1 MINYL
6 DSVHSDLRKRIVKTT
21 ESVEREQFSDIVLKW
36 AKAISTDS
44 TFFPYNHH
52 NHQHDDSHENLTS
65 QEHANDGTICI
76 DGNPNLESTPV

>member
-52 NHQHDDSHENLTS
+52 NHQHDDS